1 MNVAVLGL
9 WHLGAVTAAGAAAA
23 GHDVAAWDPDAGV
36 VARLARAEPP
46 VAEPGL
52 PELVAA
58 GLASGKLRIA
68 ENLRA
73 AVADATVV
81 WITFDTPVDDEDRA
95 DVGYVVG
102 QIAAALEFV
111 RADAVILVSSQV
123 PVGTARQLESECA
136 RRRAG
141 SAISFACSPENLRLG
156 KAIAVFTAPDRVVIG
171 ARTPQARDVLAALW
185 APITDRIEWMS
196 VESAE
201 MTKHAVNAFL
211 ATSVTFINELAAVA
225 ERYGADA
232 REVERGLKTERRI
245 GPSAYLSPGGAFAG
259 GTLARDV
266 NFVRDLADRIGLETP
281 FFDGI
286 VVSNDAHR
294 GWARRRLVH
303 ELGPIAGKTIAV
315 WGLTYKPGTDTLRRS
330 EAITL
335 CRFLIAGNARIAVHD
350 PAVRELPEDL
360 RGQCRRADDPIDA
373 ARGADALVV
382 ATEWPAYRAVDA
394 DALAAAMPARLILAE
409 AMPTRLILDANRFLG
424 PVVGADRRFRLLSV
438 GQP

>member
-1 MNVAVLGL
+1 MNVGVLGL
-9 WHLGAVTAAGAAAA
+9 WHLGAVTAACSAAA
-23 GHDVAAWDPDAGV
+23 GHHVTAWDPDAAV
-36 VARLARAEPP
+36 VTRLNRAEPP

-52 PELVAA
+52 PELVAS
-58 GLASGKLRIA
+58 GVASGKLRFT
-68 ENLRA
+68 EDLRA
-73 AVADATVV
+73 AVANADVV
-81 WITFDTPVDDEDRA
+81 WITFDTPVDDDDRA
-95 DVGYVVG
+95 DVGYVVDK
-102 QIAAALEFV
+102 IVSALPFV
-111 RADAVILVSSQV
+111 RDDAVILVSSQV
-123 PVGTARQLESECA
+123 PVGTARQLERECA
-136 RRRAG
+136 RLRPGA
-141 SAISFACSPENLRLG
+141 AISFACSPENLRLG
-156 KAIAVFTAPDRVVIG
+156 KAIAVFTSPDRVVVG
-171 ARTPQARDVLAALW
+171 VRNPQAREVLTALW

-245 GPSAYLSPGGAFAG
+245 GPSAYVSPGGAFAG

-266 NFVRDLADRIGLETP
+266 NFVRDLADRAGLETP

-286 VVSNDAHR
+286 VTSNDAHR

-303 ELGPIAGKTIAV
+303 ELGSIAGKAIAV

-330 EAITL
+330 EAVTL
-335 CRFLIAGNARIAVHD
+335 CRFLIAGGARVAVHD

-360 RGQCRRADDPIDA
+360 RGNCRRADDAIEA
-373 ARGADALVV
+373 ARAADALVV

-394 DALAAAMPARLILAE
+394 DQLATAMPS
-409 AMPTRLILDANRFLG
+409 RLILDANRFLS
-424 PVVGADRRFRLLSV
+424 PLVGADRRFRLLSV

>member
-1 MNVAVLGL
+1 MNVGVLGL
-9 WHLGAVTAAGAAAA
+9 WHLGAVTAACGAAA
-23 GHDVAAWDPDAGV
+23 GHHVAAWDPDAAV
-36 VARLARAEPP
+36 VTRLNRAEPP

-52 PELVAA
+52 PELVAS
-58 GLASGKLRIA
+58 GVASGKLRFT
-68 ENLRA
+68 EDLRA
-73 AVADATVV
+73 AVANADVV
-81 WITFDTPVDDEDRA
+81 WITFDTPVDDDDRA
-95 DVGYVVG
+95 DVGYVVDK
-102 QIAAALEFV
+102 IVSALPFV
-111 RADAVILVSSQV
+111 RDDAVILVSSQV
-123 PVGTARQLESECA
+123 PVGTARQLERECA
-136 RRRAG
+136 RLRPGA
-141 SAISFACSPENLRLG
+141 AISFACSPENLRLG
-156 KAIAVFTAPDRVVIG
+156 KAIAVFTSPDRVVVG
-171 ARTPQARDVLAALW
+171 VRNPQAREVLTALW

-245 GPSAYLSPGGAFAG
+245 GPSAYVSPGGAFAG

-266 NFVRDLADRIGLETP
+266 NFVRDLADRAGLETP

-286 VVSNDAHR
+286 VTSNDAHR

-303 ELGPIAGKTIAV
+303 ELGSIAGKAIAV

-330 EAITL
+330 EAVTL
-335 CRFLIAGNARIAVHD
+335 CRFLIAGGARVAVHD

-360 RGQCRRADDPIDA
+360 RGNCRRADDAIEA
-373 ARGADALVV
+373 ARAADALVV

-394 DALAAAMPARLILAE
+394 DQLATAMPS
-409 AMPTRLILDANRFLG
+409 RLILDANRFLS
-424 PVVGADRRFRLLSV
+424 PLVGGDRRFRLLSV

>member
-9 WHLGAVTAAGAAAA
+9 WHLGAVTAACTAAA

-36 VARLARAEPP
+36 LARLTRAEPP

-58 GLASGKLRIA
+58 GLASGKLRFT
-68 ENLRA
+68 ENLQA
-73 AVADATVV
+73 AVADASVV
-81 WITFDTPVDDEDRA
+81 WIAFDTPVDDDDRA
-95 DVGYVVG
+95 DVGYVVR
-102 QIAAALEFV
+102 QIAGALDVV
-111 RADAVILVSSQV
+111 RENAVILISSQV

-136 RRRAG
+136 RRRPG
-141 SAISFACSPENLRLG
+141 SGISFACSPENLRLG
-156 KAIAVFTAPDRVVIG
+156 RAILVFTAPDRVVVG
-171 ARTPQARDVLAALW
+171 VRTKEAREVLAELW

-245 GPSAYLSPGGAFAG
+245 GPSAYVSPGGAFAG

-266 NFVRDLADRIGLETP
+266 NFVRDLADRVGLETP
-281 FFDGI
+281 LFDGI

-303 ELGPIAGKTIAV
+303 ELGSISGKTIAV

-330 EAITL
+330 EAVTL
-335 CRFLIAGNARIAVHD
+335 CRFLIASDAHVAVHD

-360 RGQCRRADDPIDA
+360 RAHCRRADDPIDA
-373 ARGADALVV
+373 AQGAEALVV
-382 ATEWPAYRAVDA
+382 ATEWPAYRSVEA
-394 DALAAAMPARLILAE
+394 DALAAAMPS
-409 AMPTRLILDANRFLG
+409 RLILDANRFLG

>member
-1 MNVAVLGL
+1 MNVAVVGL
-9 WHLGAVTAAGAAAA
+9 WHLGAVTAACAAVA
-23 GHDVAAWDPDAGV
+23 GHQVTAWDPDADV
-36 VARLARAEPP
+36 VRRLSRAEPP

-52 PELVAA
+52 PELVAS
-58 GLASGKLRIA
+58 GLASSKLRFT
-68 ENLRA
+68 ENRDT
-73 AVADATVV
+73 AVTDADVV

-95 DVGYVVG
+95 DVGYVVD
-102 QIAAALEFV
+102 QIVDALPFV
-111 RADAVILVSSQV
+111 RDDAVILVSSQV
-123 PVGTARQLESECA
+123 PVGTARRLEAECA
-136 RRRAG
+136 RLRPGA
-141 SAISFACSPENLRLG
+141 AISFACSPENLRLG
-156 KAIAVFTAPDRVVIG
+156 KAIAVFTSPDRVVVG
-171 ARTPQARDVLAALW
+171 VRTPRAREVLAALW

-232 REVERGLKTERRI
+232 REVERGLKSERRI
-245 GPSAYLSPGGAFAG
+245 GPSAYVSPGGAFAG

-266 NFVRDLADRIGLETP
+266 NFVRDLADRAGLETP

-286 VVSNDAHR
+286 VTSNNAHR

-303 ELGPIAGKTIAV
+303 ELGSIADKTIAV

-330 EAITL
+330 EALTL
-335 CRFLIAGNARIAVHD
+335 CRFLIAGGARVAVHD
-350 PAVRELPEDL
+350 PAVRELPDDL
-360 RGQCRRADDPIDA
+360 RDACRRADDPIEA
-373 ARGADALVV
+373 ARDADALVV

-394 DALAAAMPARLILAE
+394 DRLAE
-409 AMPTRLILDANRFLG
+409 AMPSGLILDANRFLG
-424 PVVGADRRFRLLSV
+424 SVIGADRRFRLLSV